1 MPMLAQ
7 PPSRQTPDLAGEVRH
22 TVARD
27 RTLERLLEHVRTLMH
42 VDAAAFLVV
51 DRDRRWIE
59 PLAGWFT
66 SPDLRDAIQA
76 GEGRAYDRA
85 RPGLVE
91 FVVERDRSLLLPRVE
106 AWEAA
111 PELLAAT
118 MGSLGDAQATR
129 IWASYREA
137 SVISCPVKNAV
148 GQALGVLV
156 VASLD
161 PAQPLRA
168 EELRIVE
175 VLADLS
181 ALALERSDLLEAE
194 GRRAQEERRLKRATE
209 QISGS
214 LELDEVYR
222 RVVDHAARVTG
233 ATKALLTRVDIRGGV
248 LRTAASVDFSD
259 GLVRQRLPL
268 DRGVLGDVARKR
280 IPYRT
285 GNGRPPPAEQ
295 DALAAEGTRSLMH
308 APIELGPRMFGVLT
322 VAHEEAD
329 RFGDEELELLVKL
342 ARSSAAA
349 IANALDFQRERRIAR
364 ALTLGFVPESLPEV
378 AGYDS
383 GLLYAPAAGEPTGGD
398 VYGAWGLP
406 GGEVAVLVGDVAGK
420 GVETAA
426 LSAMVRFFVEARS
439 WDSPEPSVVLE
450 QANSMLMSRLPSD
463 TFVTVF
469 LGVLVPEGLRYCNAG
484 HLPPLLVRDGSGSQ
498 LPGHALPLGIDD
510 DPGYNDLELR
520 LEPGDLVFA
529 YTDGLAEARR
539 GSDVYGLDRLEA
551 LVAMRAGTLAP
562 QDLVRSVHEE
572 VAAWGGGLADDS
584 VALALRRRTA

>member
-1 MPMLAQ
+1 MLAQ
-7 PPSRQTPDLAGEVRH
+7 PPSRPIQDSRHGTDTDLPRE
-22 TVARD
+22 

-42 VDAAAFLVV
+42 VDAAAFLLV
-51 DRDRRWIE
+51 DGDRRWIE

-76 GEGRAYDRA
+76 GTGHAYDRS

-111 PELLAAT
+111 PDLLAAS
-118 MGSLGDAQATR
+118 MDGLGEAHATR
-129 IWASYREA
+129 VWASYRA
-137 SVISCPVKNAV
+137 AAVISCPVKNAA

-161 PAQPLRA
+161 PARALRA
-168 EELRIVE
+168 EQLRIVE

-181 ALALERSDLLEAE
+181 ALALERSELLEAE
-194 GRRAQEERRLKRATE
+194 GRRAQEERWLKRAAE
-209 QISGS
+209 EISGS

-222 RVVDHAARVTG
+222 RIVDHAARVTG
-233 ATKALLTRVDIRGGV
+233 ANKAVLTRVDGRGGV
-248 LRTAASVDFSD
+248 LRTAASVDVKAD
-259 GLVRQRLPL
+259 AVPERPRL
-268 DRGVLGDVARKR
+268 DRAVLGDVARQR
-280 IPYRT
+280 RPSRT
-285 GNGRPPPAEQ
+285 EDGF
-295 DALAAEGTRSLMH
+295 LMH
-308 APIELGPRMFGVLT
+308 APIELGPRMFGVLS
-322 VAHEEAD
+322 VSHD
-329 RFGDEELELLVKL
+329 QPGRLGDEELELLVKL
-342 ARSSAAA
+342 TRSSAAA

-378 AGYDS
+378 ADYDS

-406 GGEVAVLVGDVAGK
+406 GGEVAVMVGDVAGK

-439 WDSPEPSVVLE
+439 WDSAEPSVVLE

-469 LGVLVPEGLRYCNAG
+469 LGVLVPDGLRYCNAG
-484 HLPPLLVRDGSGSQ
+484 HLPPLLLRDGSSEQ
-498 LPGHALPLGIDD
+498 LSGHALPLGIDD
-510 DPGYNDLELR
+510 EPGYVDSELR
-520 LEPGDLVFA
+520 LAPGDLVFA

-539 GSDVYGLDRLEA
+539 SGELYGLKRLQA
-551 LVAMRAGTLAP
+551 LVRERGVGLAP
-562 QDLVRSVHEE
+562 QELVRSVHEE
-572 VAAWGGGLADDS
+572 VAAWGGGLADDC
-584 VALALRRRTA
+584 VALALRRKPG